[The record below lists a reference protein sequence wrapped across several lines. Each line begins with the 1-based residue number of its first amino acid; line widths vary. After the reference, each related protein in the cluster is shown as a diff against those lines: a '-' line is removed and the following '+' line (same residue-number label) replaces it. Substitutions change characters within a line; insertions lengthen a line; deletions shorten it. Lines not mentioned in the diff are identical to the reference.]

1 MKKSTIV
8 IISIFVL
15 TLFSCNK
22 PIEKDFTDLYVN
34 NFIRTREISIQ
45 QEILLRKL
53 YLEITNDSCNCYQ
66 LDIESIRAINNT
78 YREKINIISYIEGL
92 SQQLDND
99 CQTNPNKYTDQSVS
113 NTFLKSNKARY
124 EKLFEILATSNNTEI
139 SGNAVE
145 ISLKSMDYS
154 YGIMLDQKPKVWMD
168 YHFKDKNPLE
178 IMTQLELF
186 KIDIADEAYQTIK
199 NITGIKDDYWG
210 NFSVTQ
216 SQYTDIIWE

>member
-8 IISIFVL
+8 TTSIFVL
-15 TLFSCNK
+15 TLLSCNK
-22 PIEKDFTDLYVN
+22 PVEKDFTDLYVN
-34 NFIRTREISIQ
+34 NFNRTREISIQ
-45 QEILLRKL
+45 QENLLRKL

-66 LDIESIRAINNT
+66 LDIETIRAINNT

-99 CQTNPNKYTDQSVS
+99 CQTNPSKYTDQSVS
-113 NTFLKSNKARY
+113 NTFLKLNKARY
-124 EKLFEILATSNNTEI
+124 EKLFEILATSSHTEQ
-139 SGNAVE
+139 SDNAME

-154 YGIMLDQKPKVWMD
+154 YYIKLDQKPKVWID

-186 KIDIADEAYQTIK
+186 KIDIADEAYQAIK

-210 NFSVTQ
+210 NTSITQ
-216 SQYTDIIWE
+216 SQYTGIILE